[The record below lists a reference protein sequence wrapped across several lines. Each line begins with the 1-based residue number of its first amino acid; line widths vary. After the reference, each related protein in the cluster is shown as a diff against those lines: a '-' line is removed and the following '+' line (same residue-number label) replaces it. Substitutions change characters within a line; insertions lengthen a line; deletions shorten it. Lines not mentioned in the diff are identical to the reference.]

1 MNKLSIFSLTLA
13 SLICGYSIK
22 AEAQCATQPSCSSLG
37 YTRYSTSGCIGTAL
51 KCPFDNMYSCI
62 TQSDLS
68 NYSKNSSN
76 WWYQDKATG
85 LIFQGGKVN
94 VTSASSGKTVYF
106 NKYFSTAPMTL
117 VLTPYN
123 APSNAPNDINQLAF
137 ASNVSSSSFVL
148 NYSDSDTSNRRTGYV
163 SWFAVGY

>member
-1 MNKLSIFSLTLA
+1 MKNLSIFSLTLA
-13 SLICGYSIK
+13 ALVAGYSIK

-37 YTRYSTSGCIGTAL
+37 YNRSSTSGCIGSAL

-68 NYSKNSSN
+68 SYSKNSSN

-94 VTSASSGKTVYF
+94 VSSTSGKTVYF
-106 NKYFSTAPMTL
+106 NKYFSTSPMTL

-148 NYSDSDTSNRRTGYV
+148 NYADSDTSNRRTGYV